1 MHPSELVKLA
11 VFTLEPFL
19 DLCVLKYYRVFTNE
33 GRVAYFS
40 VMPSRAEK
48 VLGVLMD
55 PSHLSHDGFPP
66 LWFVLYEPAALL
78 PLVATMDSGDSVAS
92 MSLLSDASGQ
102 FSPAPSTVPVGA
114 SPPQVEPA
122 STEPAAAAPA
132 AAAAPFVQA
141 AQDADAV
148 DGAGGDR
155 AAAATLL
162 GLGVSASALSAASG
176 AGGGNAGAS
185 VRKLSKAA
193 VETGAERAIRNH
205 HASFAFLR
213 ELDDAVSRALAA
225 GHNSDLRWL
234 YAECVQI
241 HAAVDNLKKC
251 GVEWG
256 QLQLPSRQMLPP
268 CAPCVRNPLCTRGWR
283 HSGGCSFNSNGR
295 VPALEAFI
303 SGALIFDDAPVP
315 NEGSSAM
322 HAAYPSK
329 RARHN

>member
-66 LWFVLYEPAALL
+66 SWFVLYEPASLV
-78 PLVATMDSGDSVAS
+78 PLVATMYSGDSVAS
-92 MSLLSDASGQ
+92 LSLLSDASGQ

-114 SPPQVEPA
+114 SPSQVEPA

-132 AAAAPFVQA
+132 AAVGPLAQA
-141 AQDADAV
+141 AQDGVAA
-148 DGAGGDR
+148 DGADDG
-155 AAAATLL
+155 AAAAAVLL
-162 GLGVSASALSAASG
+162 GLGVSTAVLSAASG
-176 AGGGNAGAS
+176 AGGDTAGVS
-185 VRKLSKAA
+185 TRKLPAA
-193 VETGAERAIRNH
+193 SVETGAERAIRDH
-205 HASFAFLR
+205 HACFAFRRALS
-213 ELDDAVSRALAA
+213 DAASRAIAA
-225 GHNSDLRWL
+225 GEDSNLRWL
-234 YAECVQI
+234 YAECVEI

-283 HSGGCSFNSNGR
+283 HSGGCSFHSNGR
-295 VPALEAFI
+295 VPALEAFT
-303 SGALIFDDAPVP
+303 SGALIFDDGPVP

-329 RARHN
+329 RARHT